1 MWKSIFKSSPV
12 TTPPGLARHLGVL
25 SPRQPCM
32 ASKTTDPGAH
42 LPGSHSGPT
51 IYSSLLPSLSLLIC
65 KTWIIV
71 LFIEQ
76 GVSQLIYVEHLE
88 QGMAE

>member
-25 SPRQPCM
+25 SPGSLAWHQDPRTGAPCR
-32 ASKTTDPGAH
+32 AH
-42 LPGSHSGPT
+42 ILVPPSTHL
-51 IYSSLLPSLSLLIC
+51 SSSLSLLLC

-76 GVSQLIYVEHLE
+76 GLSKLIYVERI
-88 QGMAE
+88 